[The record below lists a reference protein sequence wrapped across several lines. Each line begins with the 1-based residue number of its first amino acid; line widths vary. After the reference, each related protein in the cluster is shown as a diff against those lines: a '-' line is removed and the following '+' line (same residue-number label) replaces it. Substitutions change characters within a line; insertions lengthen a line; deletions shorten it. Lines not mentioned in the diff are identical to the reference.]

1 MDAALNG
8 LADHL
13 SQLSD
18 QFRELREGVRKAVR
32 IADEDPEM
40 ALTRAR
46 KVLEYVVRDVFE
58 RRLNAPPGTRPL
70 EELLQRLGKA
80 GYFPAR
86 LDGYAATVRILG
98 NVGTHRFGEMLTA
111 EDVYRSLTQLMP
123 ILEWYFAEERPDA
136 GVHLTF
142 PSPAAERIS
151 PLPVQ
156 THPKKASTTV
166 VPKGLRSFGAHDSD
180 FFLELLP
187 GPRDKEG
194 LPESLRFWKERIET
208 TDEVTFSVGVIYG
221 PSGCGKSSLVKAGL
235 LPRLADRVHAV
246 YVEAT
251 AGETESRLLKGLRKQ
266 LSGLPDNFDLAA
278 TIVAL
283 RQGQGLRPGEKVL
296 IVLDQF
302 EQWLH
307 ANRQAE
313 KAELISALRQCDGER
328 VQAIVLVRDD
338 FWVALS
344 RFMDGLQIEMLKG
357 QNTAMVD
364 LFDPRHAKKVL
375 SSFGRAYGNLEESSG
390 KDQEAF
396 LEQAVGSLVQDG
408 RVISVRLALFAE
420 MVKGKPWTPATLVEV
435 GGAEGVGVTFLEETF
450 CAQGADAKHRLH
462 QKAARAVLRALLPEQ
477 GADIKGNMR
486 SRQELLDASGYVE
499 GTKDFEDLIR
509 ILDDELR
516 LITPT
521 DPEGADWEASQA
533 SLAPGQKY
541 SHQKYYQL
549 THDYLVHSLQQWLS
563 RKQRETLR
571 GRAEL
576 SLAYQAAL
584 WNAKRLNRSLPP
596 FWDWIKI
603 LALTHRKRWSGS
615 QRTMMRV
622 ASRHYLALGAAVVV
636 AAMLAGWFGLRTYGR
651 LRGEAVVG
659 ALLTADIDDVLDILN
674 TELPPWRRWADPLLA
689 GIVNNPTAH
698 PKERLRA
705 SLALVDRDPKQIDY
719 LYERLLGAQ
728 PEEAIVIRDRL
739 WKIKADLTE
748 RLWSAARQP
757 PGEHDAQC
765 LRAASALAVFDP
777 GSDRWNGVRRRVAE
791 LLVSGDAASLGSWMT
806 AFNPVADKLL
816 DPLTAV
822 FRDRRANR
830 TIERSLATSIL
841 ADYAGKRPNVL
852 ADLVQDADEKQF
864 PIVFHQLAA
873 YREQALAAMHA
884 TLAVSLE
891 SQPTDTAKEEMA
903 KRQANAAL
911 VLVRLH
917 QNEDVWPALVRRSD
931 PRARSDLISR
941 ARLLDADP
949 RVFVE
954 RLAVER
960 DVSVR
965 RALILIIGEFSPD
978 RLTAAERN
986 RLFDPVWDAFVKE
999 SDAGVH
1005 SAAEWLLARWG
1016 KAEEVHTWIRRW
1028 ADNPKDRMTRE
1039 QAISSELAGDSRAS
1053 ESLWY
1058 VNGQSQTMVVL
1069 PARAKFRMGSP
1080 PTEAEREGG
1089 PEGDAEQLHWETI
1102 PRSFAISAKEVTV
1115 DQFQRFH
1122 PDFDYKKQYA
1132 PSPSC
1137 PVNALTWYDAVAY
1150 CNWLSRKEGLAA
1162 KEWCYEPNRDGKYA
1176 EGMRMAPD
1184 YLKRQG
1190 YRLPT
1195 EAEWEYACRAG
1206 ALTSRYYGESDE
1218 LLSDYA
1224 WYLQNSANHLQAV
1237 GLLKPNDFGLFDMLG
1252 NALEWCQ
1259 SESAAYRESV
1269 DAEDPL
1275 ELSDKKTRVLRGG
1288 SFFTQGL
1295 TIRSA
1300 DRYMYVP
1307 TVHPTNVGFRVAR
1320 TIR

>member
-1 MDAALNG
+1 MDAALNV
-8 LADHL
+8 LTEHL
-13 SQLSD
+13 SHLSD

-80 GYFPAR
+80 GHFPAR
-86 LDGYAATVRILG
+86 LEGYAATVRILG

-123 ILEWYFAEERPDA
+123 ILEWYFEEERPDA
-136 GVHLTF
+136 GVHLIL
-142 PSPAAERIS
+142 PSATADGSRGLPAERNQT
-151 PLPVQ
+151 LP
-156 THPKKASTTV
+156 TSGPTTV

-180 FFLELLP
+180 FFLDLLP
-187 GPRDKEG
+187 GPRDKDG
-194 LPESLRFWKERIET
+194 LPESLRFWKQRIET
-208 TDEVTFSVGVIYG
+208 TDEVTFTVGVIYG

-246 YVEAT
+246 YVEST
-251 AGETESRLLKGLRKQ
+251 AGETEPRLLKRLRKE
-266 LSGLPDNFDLAA
+266 LPELPNDLDLAA

-283 RQGQGLRPGEKVL
+283 REGRGLRSGDKVL

-307 ANRQAE
+307 ANRPDE
-313 KAELISALRQCDGER
+313 NAELISALRQCDGER

-375 SSFGRAYGNLEESSG
+375 SSFGRAYGNLDERPT
-390 KDQEAF
+390 KDQELF
-396 LEQAVGSLVQDG
+396 LDQAVGSLARDG

-420 MVKGKPWTPATLVEV
+420 MVKGKPWTEAALEEV

-450 CAQGADAKHRLH
+450 CAESADAKQRRH
-462 QKAARAVLRALLPEQ
+462 QKAARAVLTALLPEQ

-486 SRQELLDASGYVE
+486 SRQELLDASGYRE
-499 GTKDFEDLIR
+499 RTKDFDDLIR
-509 ILDDELR
+509 VLDDELR

-521 DPEGADWEASQA
+521 DPEGLDLEASQA
-533 SLAPGQKY
+533 GLAPNRKC
-541 SHQKYYQL
+541 YQL
-549 THDYLVHSLQQWLS
+549 THDYLVHSLEQWLN
-563 RKQRETLR
+563 RKQRETAR

-576 SLAYQAAL
+576 SLADQAAL
-584 WNAKRLNRSLPP
+584 WNAKQRNRSLPA

-603 LALTHRKRWSGS
+603 LALTDRKRWSGP
-615 QRTMMRV
+615 QRRMMRV
-622 ASRHYLALGAAVVV
+622 ASRHYAALCAAVMLI
-636 AAMLAGWFGLRTYGR
+636 AALAGWFGLRTYGR
-651 LRGEAVVG
+651 LRGEAVVA
-659 ALLTADIDDVLDILN
+659 ALLTADIDDVSDILN
-674 TELPPWRRWADPLLA
+674 NDLPPWRRWADPLL
-689 GIVNNPTAH
+689 GGFVRNPATH

-705 SLALVDRDPKQIDY
+705 SLALVDRNPKQIDY
-719 LYERLLGAQ
+719 LYERLLSAQ
-728 PEEAIVIRDRL
+728 PEETIVIRDRL

-748 RLWSAARQP
+748 RLWSAALQP
-757 PGEHDAQC
+757 PGDRGGQC

-777 GSDRWNGVRRRVAE
+777 GSERWNGVRRPVAE
-791 LLVSGDAASLGSWMT
+791 LLVAGDAASLGSWMT
-806 AFNPVADKLL
+806 AFRPVADKLL
-816 DPLTAV
+816 DPLAAI
-822 FRDRRANR
+822 FRDRRASR
-830 TIERSLATSIL
+830 TLERSLATSIL
-841 ADYAGKRPNVL
+841 ADYAAKRPEVL
-852 ADLVQDADEKQF
+852 SDLVQDADEKQF
-864 PIVFHQLAA
+864 SVLFHRLEAN
-873 YREQALAAMHA
+873 REQALAAMRA
-884 TLAVSLE
+884 TLAVGLDSE
-891 SQPTDTAKEEMA
+891 GTDAAKEQRA

-911 VLVRLH
+911 VLVRLR
-917 QNEDVWPALVRRSD
+917 QFEEVWPALKHRSD

-941 ARLLDADP
+941 ARVLDADP

-954 RLAVER
+954 RLATER

-965 RALILIIGEFSPD
+965 RALILIVGEFTPNQLAATD
-978 RLTAAERN
+978 RDSLLARIREVYDN
-986 RLFDPVWDAFVKE
+986 D

-1005 SAAEWLLARWG
+1005 SAAEWLLAKWG
-1016 KAEEVHTWIRRW
+1016 KADDLSIWLRRW
-1028 ADNPKDRMTRE
+1028 TDNPKDRQARE
-1039 QAISSELAGDSRAS
+1039 QAIRSELAGDTHAA
-1053 ESLWY
+1053 ESYWFID
-1058 VNGQSQTMVVL
+1058 GQGQTLVVL
-1069 PARAKFRMGSP
+1069 PAPAKFRMGSP

-1089 PEGDAEQLHWETI
+1089 PEGDAEKLHWETI
-1102 PRSFAISAKEVTV
+1102 PRSFAISSKEVTV
-1115 DQFQRFH
+1115 DQFRSFRA
-1122 PDFDYKKQYA
+1122 DFDYKKQYA
-1132 PSPSC
+1132 PSGSC

-1150 CNWLSRKEGLAA
+1150 CNWLSQKEGLPP
-1162 KEWCYEPNRDGKYA
+1162 KEWCYEPNRDGNYA

-1184 YLKRQG
+1184 SLKRQG

-1224 WYLQNSANHLQAV
+1224 WYLQNSANHLQPV
-1237 GLLKPNDFGLFDMLG
+1237 GRLKPNDFGLFDILG

-1259 SESAAYRESV
+1259 SESTVYRDGV
-1269 DAEDPL
+1269 DIDDRL
-1275 ELSDKKTRVLRGG
+1275 EVSDKKTRVLRGG

-1307 TVHPTNVGFRVAR
+1307 TVHPTNVGFRIAR
-1320 TIR
+1320 TILSR